1 MIFIDILGHHV
12 CEEALVSPMVGGSKP
27 SQEKI
32 RLQSPRFANAEHEH
46 TYIYNMRVYTYICV
60 YVYVLYV
67 YIYNIHMYMYM

>member
-12 CEEALVSPMVGGSKP
+12 CEEALVSPLVGGSKL

-46 TYIYNMRVYTYICV
+46 TYIYIICV
-60 YVYVLYV
+60 YLRAYV
-67 YIYNIHMYMYM
+67 YMYI